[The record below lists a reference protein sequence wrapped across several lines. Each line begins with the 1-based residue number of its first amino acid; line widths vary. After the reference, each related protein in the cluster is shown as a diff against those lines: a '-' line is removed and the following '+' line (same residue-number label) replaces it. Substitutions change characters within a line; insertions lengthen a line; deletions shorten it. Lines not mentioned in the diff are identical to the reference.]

1 MKRVHVGIYV
11 RSSVPDHTATQL
23 QELRAFAETCGWK
36 ATHYIDDGLSGV
48 TGRRPALEAMVAAAR
63 KRKIQVILCTGLDR
77 LHRSVEALA
86 ALIAELV
93 ALHVN
98 VVVVDVDA
106 TTVYRHRALELA
118 TDRLRIRIL

>member
-11 RSSVPDHTATQL
+11 RSSAADHTATQL
-23 QELRAFAETCGWK
+23 QRLRAFAETCGWK

-63 KRKIQVILCTGLDR
+63 KRKIRVILCTGLDR
-77 LHRSVEALA
+77 LHRSAEALA

-98 VVVVDVDA
+98 VVVVDVDV
-106 TTVYRHRALELA
+106 TTVYRNRALEVA
-118 TDRLRIRIL
+118 IYRLQILI